1 MIPRAHIQ
9 QWAAFAPWP
18 DLRQVEQDLVISR
31 ALCDLFA
38 SKAIRDRIAFRGGT
52 AIHKLLLT
60 KPLRY
65 SEDIDLVQTR
75 AEPIGPVIDSV
86 QEALSWLGRG
96 KRTQTQ
102 RSTTLVFRFTPE
114 EAGDQP
120 LKLKIEIN
128 TREHQSRHGFR
139 RYQFGVDSDWHR
151 AQVEITSYDPEELLA
166 TKLRALLQR
175 NKNRDLFDLN
185 EALLLPGL
193 DGDRLLECFR
203 HYLEQDGHPITR
215 AIAEERMLNKLNTSL
230 TEDIAPLLPPGV
242 NFDEA
247 AAIAAFSLVWQ
258 TLITRLPGE
267 PWKSTPAVIAT
278 IRATKIP
285 ALLDGIV
292 DRGDGDIP
300 AEEPHG
306 EPPSSD
312 RRRK

>member
-128 TREHQSRHGFR
+128 SGAVAEEIAQGEGREVHIGSFAGF
-139 RYQFGVDSDWHR
+139 GGCAV
-151 AQVEITSYDPEELLA
+151 
-166 TKLRALLQR
+166 
-175 NKNRDLFDLN
+175 
-185 EALLLPGL
+185 L
-193 DGDRLLECFR
+193 DGERRLIRVAFR
-203 HYLEQDGHPITR
+203 
-215 AIAEERMLNKLNTSL
+215 A
-230 TEDIAPLLPPGV
+230 
-242 NFDEA
+242 
-247 AAIAAFSLVWQ
+247 
-258 TLITRLPGE
+258 
-267 PWKSTPAVIAT
+267 
-278 IRATKIP
+278 
-285 ALLDGIV
+285 
-292 DRGDGDIP
+292 
-300 AEEPHG
+300 
-306 EPPSSD
+306 
-312 RRRK
+312 